1 MKKRLSF
8 MVIAEVIVSSRKD
21 KSPALKN
28 VPKKKLLEETAKG

>member
-8 MVIAEVIVSSRKD
+8 MVIEKVIESIRKD